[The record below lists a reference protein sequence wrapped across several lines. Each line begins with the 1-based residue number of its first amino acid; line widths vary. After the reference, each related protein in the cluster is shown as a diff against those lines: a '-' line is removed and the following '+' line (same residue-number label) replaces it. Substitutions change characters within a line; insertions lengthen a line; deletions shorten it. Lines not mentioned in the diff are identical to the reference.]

1 MNNALNVTAG
11 KPKVGGSLYLAP
23 LGTELP
29 TDASSELSSDWRG
42 LGYVS
47 EDGVTN
53 NNTPE
58 SDAVKA
64 WGGDTVL
71 NLQTSKDDTFGFK
84 LIEAMNINVLKSIYG
99 ENNVTEVDGVIKVT
113 ANSQIA
119 DSYSWVIDM
128 ALKGGVLKRI
138 VIPNASIT
146 ELGEISY
153 TDSDAV
159 GYEATVT
166 AVPDTAGN
174 THYEYIE
181 GGSLEVGYSVT
192 VTAGEG
198 GTAFANVSVAKA
210 GDTVSIAA
218 IPADG
223 YSFTAWESEQVTL
236 DTDDTTSFTMPA
248 EAVTIAATFTE
259 L

>member
-11 KPKVGGSLYLAP
+11 KPKVGGSMYLAP
-23 LGTELP
+23 LGTALP
-29 TDASSELSSDWRG
+29 TDASSELSAAWAS

-58 SDAVKA
+58 SDNVKA

-71 NLQTSKDDTFGFK
+71 TLQTSKDDTFTFK

-99 ENNVTEVDGVIKVT
+99 EANVEEVNGVIKVT
-113 ANSQIA
+113 ANSKIA
-119 DSYSWVIDM
+119 DQFSWIIDM
-128 ALKGGVLKRI
+128 TLKGDVLKRI
-138 VIPNASIT
+138 VIPIASIS

-159 GYEATVT
+159 GYEATIT

-181 GGSLEVGYSVT
+181 GNVEVAYPVV
-192 VTAGEG
+192 VTAGENG
-198 GTAFANVSVAKA
+198 VAFANVETAKA
-210 GDTVSIAA
+210 GDTVTIAA
-218 IPADG
+218 VADSG
-223 YSFTAWESEQVTL
+223 YTFDAWDTTDVTL
-236 DTDDTTSFTMPA
+236 ADEATTSFTMPA
-248 EAVTIAATFTE
+248 KRVTIQATFTA
-259 L
+259 